1 MCFNHFVHF
10 FATSFFIGGRNVS
23 VLIIE
28 DNRDLV
34 QALAEV
40 LHENGFSVE
49 SAHSGEEGLEK
60 ALLSRFDCIIL
71 DIVLPGISG
80 FQVVEAYRNEGGC
93 APVLILSACD
103 SVEDKVEG
111 FNRGADDYM
120 VKPFDSRELVV
131 RVRSLIRRAADRRSP
146 LLVCGRLT
154 LDTATRECR
163 VDGNCV
169 NLRRREFDILETM
182 LRHANQVFTRERLIA
197 SVWKK
202 EYDGKSNVV
211 DVHVKYLRDKLRPH
225 GFDTA
230 VETVRGVGYKFRPP
244 EE

>member
-1 MCFNHFVHF
+1 
-10 FATSFFIGGRNVS
+10 VS

-34 QALAEV
+34 QVLAEV
-40 LHENGFSVE
+40 LNENGFSVE
-49 SAHSGEEGLEK
+49 SAHTGEEGLEK

-71 DIVLPGISG
+71 DIVLPGING
-80 FQVVEAYRNEGGC
+80 FQVVEEYRKEGGST
-93 APVLILSACD
+93 PVLILSALD

-120 VKPFDSRELVV
+120 VKPFDSRELIV
-131 RVRSLIRRAADRRSP
+131 RVRSLIRRAADKQSP
-146 LLVCGRLT
+146 LLACGRLT
-154 LDTATRECR
+154 LDPVTRECR
-163 VDGNCV
+163 VDGIFV

-182 LRHANQVFTRERLIA
+182 LRHANQVFTRERLVA

-202 EYDGKSNVV
+202 EYDGRSNVV
-211 DVHVKYLRDKLRPH
+211 DVHVKYLRDKLRAH

-230 VETVRGVGYKFRPP
+230 IETIRGVGYKIRCS